1 MLSFLHCKEHIQ
13 ELIATSNRMFL
24 KQPFVQITMF
34 LPDLFPAVCKQ
45 ISPSNTLSTVANGLY
60 VLIGASV
67 QVDVFHA
74 LGNLKI
80 DNFICF
86 A

>member
-1 MLSFLHCKEHIQ
+1 MLSFVHYKEHIQ
-13 ELIATSNRMFL
+13 ELIASSNRMFP

-34 LPDLFPAVCKQ
+34 LPDLLPAVSKQ

-60 VLIGASV
+60 VLVGVSV
-67 QVDVFHA
+67 QGDVFHA